1 MHYNVGAD
9 LFTYVAP
16 SSHSVFAV
24 QDGFIEAT
32 TLPGIGFE
40 VDEAKV
46 READHLAKIAK
57 GEGKGKGEGGQGRD
71 GGIKAWRNAVW
82 KGPDGSLREW

>member
-9 LFTYVAP
+9 LFTYVTP
-16 SSHSVFAV
+16 SSHAVFAV
-24 QDGFIEAT
+24 KEGFIEAT
-32 TLPGIGFE
+32 TAPGIGFE
-40 VDEAKV
+40 VDEVKV

-57 GEGKGKGEGGQGRD
+57 GEEGA